1 MEIGKKIRAIRTGM
15 NMTQEELAG
24 KLNVTPQAISRWEN
38 DISLPDISMVPLL
51 ARTLNVSTE
60 TLLFDDSEKHESDDS
75 EKHESDDSGKDK
87 IHDSLYGS
95 CKNLKLEGEILNQD
109 QTDSLFADRESV
121 TDNTAKKVLVVDDAA
136 FLRMMLKDMLS
147 QNGHTVIAADNGK
160 AGLEM
165 FKSEKPDICILDINM
180 PEINGLEVLKHI
192 VSVSSETKVIMLSAL
207 AQKSVVQS
215 ALELGASAFVAK
227 PFQADSIIRRVG
239 YAKS

>member
-75 EKHESDDSGKDK
+75 GKDK

-109 QTDSLFADRESV
+109 QIDSLFADRESAA
-121 TDNTAKKVLVVDDAA
+121 DNTAKKVLVVDDAA
-136 FLRMMLKDMLS
+136 FLGMMLKDMLS
-147 QNGHTVIAADNGK
+147 QNGHTVIAAGNGK

-165 FKSEKPDICILDINM
+165 FKSEKPDVCILDINM

-192 VSVSSETKVIMLSAL
+192 VSVSSKTKVIMLSAL